1 MARVYK
7 LAAPFVALGGA
18 ALLQSGALGGLLP
31 GSEPEEGYMS
41 SSNPWSQDYEPGT
54 ASAAQGSVHYRNCDA
69 ARAAGAAPV
78 RYGDP
83 GYASHLDRDGDGV
96 GCEPY
101 YGR

>member
-1 MARVYK
+1 MARVSK

-18 ALLQSGALGGLLP
+18 ALLQSGALDGLLA

-41 SSNPWSQDYEPGT
+41 SSNPWSVDYEPDA

-83 GYASHLDRDGDGV
+83 GYAPHLDGDGDGV

>member
-1 MARVYK
+1 MARAYRF
-7 LAAPFVALGGA
+7 AAPLVALGGA
-18 ALLQSGALGGLLP
+18 ALLQAGALDRLIP
-31 GSEPEEGYMS
+31 GSEAEQGYMS
-41 SSNPWSQDYEPGT
+41 SSSPWSKDYDPAT
-54 ASAAQGSVHYRNCDA
+54 ASATPRPVYYRNCDA

-83 GYASHLDRDGDGV
+83 GYAPHLDRDGDGV